1 MRYFTWKLE
10 SVSNILWLIVDKA
23 YFQHDM
29 AHGDLKDLRRR
40 TASDKVLRDKAFDIT
55 KNRNHDGYQRSLLQ
69 WSITFF
75 IKRL

>member
-1 MRYFTWKLE
+1 
-10 SVSNILWLIVDKA
+10 
-23 YFQHDM
+23 M

-40 TASDKVLRDKAFDIT
+40 TAFDKVLRDKAFDIT